1 MSTEFIVGE
10 HAVRLEPNSYSI
22 AEIRDMLARRELV
35 VNRNYQRGSGL
46 WPSTARSYFIDTI
59 LTGFP
64 FPKLY
69 FYEQLDSRKKVIKE
83 IVDGQQRITSI
94 IDFLQDKFK
103 LTSVSEKYAG
113 HCFSDLDEDVQDEFL
128 MAKVPADIIRN
139 AGEAEILEMFRRMNA
154 YTLPLNEAEKRH
166 SIYMGNFKWFV
177 NSVLDRISPTILSFG
192 ILTNRQLVRME
203 DSELVADM
211 VLALEQGVVST
222 SNAKLNKLYEKY
234 DKSFDKTDVYMQYL
248 DEVFSFIGTSLGE
261 LRGTFLFKSY
271 IVHSLFCALIH
282 NKYGIPGFEESSG
295 LPPIGQF
302 VLNIDE
308 ARQQLQ
314 ALAMAHEGKEIDGP
328 FRDYVLATQA
338 TTRENSRMVRVR
350 MLVQALRGQ
359 L

>member
-1 MSTEFIVGE
+1 M
-10 HAVRLEPNSYSI
+10 RLEPNSYSI
-22 AEIRDMLARRELV
+22 AEIRDMLARRELI

-69 FYEQLDSRKKVIKE
+69 FYEQLDARKKVIKE

-94 IDFLQDKFK
+94 IDFLNDKFR

-113 HCFSDLDEDVQDEFL
+113 HYFSDLDEPVRDKFL
-128 MAKVPADIIRN
+128 MAPVPADIIRN
-139 AGEAEILEMFRRMNA
+139 ASEAEILEMFRRMNA

-166 SIYMGNFKWFV
+166 SIYMGAFKWFV

-211 VLALEQGVVST
+211 VLALEQGITST
-222 SNAKLNKLYEKY
+222 SNAKLNRLYDKY
-234 DKSFDKTDVYMQYL
+234 DKDFDKAEQYMQYL
-248 DEVFSFIGTSLGE
+248 DEAFTFIATNLGD
-261 LRGTFLFKSY
+261 LRDTFLFKSY

-282 NKYGIPGFEESSG
+282 NKYGVPGVG
-295 LPPIGQF
+295 DAIGMQPIGQF
-302 VLNIDE
+302 AINIDD
-308 ARQQLQ
+308 AREQLR
-314 ALAMAHEGKEIDGP
+314 ALALAHEGKEIDGP
-328 FRDYVLATQA
+328 FREYVLATQA
-338 TTRENSRMVRVR
+338 TTREGPRTVRVQ
-350 MLVQALRGQ
+350 MLAKALRGE